1 MDNKVKSERYYRD
14 KIDNIIYSLCN
25 YADEIGVCVN
35 YETKQLEILQNKIYK
50 AESTPLDA
58 NSLDDSLRF
67 PSSKEVCN
75 SSAPEIY
82 HS

>member
-14 KIDNIIYSLCN
+14 KIDNIIYRLCN

-50 AESTPLDA
+50 AL
-58 NSLDDSLRF
+58 
-67 PSSKEVCN
+67 KEK
-75 SSAPEIY
+75 
-82 HS
+82 